1 MVDTQVLVPCSI
13 YTVRVQVPLSVII
26 YVKLNKMEKFTQLI
40 SIYSKHIESLN
51 VTSLS
56 SARFIGAGSA
66 SAGLGGAGLGIGVV
80 FGCLLNAYSRNPNLK
95 RELFAYAI
103 LGFAL
108 TEAMGL
114 FCLMMAFII
123 LFI

>member
-1 MVDTQVLVPCSI
+1 MNKFLEAYSLHI
-13 YTVRVQVPLSVII
+13 EN
-26 YVKLNKMEKFTQLI
+26 LNKTL
-40 SIYSKHIESLN
+40 LA
-51 VTSLS
+51 S
-56 SARFIGAGSA
+56 SRFIGAGSA
-66 SAGLGGAGLGIGVV
+66 TAGLGGAGLGIGVV
-80 FGCLLNAYSRNPNLK
+80 FGLLLSSYSRNPHLK

-114 FCLMMAFII
+114 FTLMMAFMI

>member
-1 MVDTQVLVPCSI
+1 
-13 YTVRVQVPLSVII
+13 
-26 YVKLNKMEKFTQLI
+26 MEKFLQLV
-40 SIYSKHIESLN
+40 SVYSKHIESLN
-51 VTSLS
+51 DTSLS

-80 FGCLLNAYSRNPNLK
+80 FGFLLSSYSRNPHLK

-114 FCLMMAFII
+114 FTLMMAFMI

>member
-1 MVDTQVLVPCSI
+1 MVSTVIDFLDI
-13 YTVRVQVPLSVII
+13 YARHLID
-26 YVKLNKMEKFTQLI
+26 LNETIKT
-40 SIYSKHIESLN
+40 
-51 VTSLS
+51 
-56 SARFIGAGSA
+56 SARYIGAGSA

-80 FGCLLNAYSRNPNLK
+80 FGFLLSSYSRNPQLK

-114 FCLMMAFII
+114 FTLMMAFMI

>member
-1 MVDTQVLVPCSI
+1 MENFAKLINI
-13 YTVRVQVPLSVII
+13 YGKHLEL
-26 YVKLNKMEKFTQLI
+26 LNT
-40 SIYSKHIESLN
+40 
-51 VTSLS
+51 TSLS
-56 SARFIGAGSA
+56 AARFVGAGNA

>member
-1 MVDTQVLVPCSI
+1 MDNITKL
-13 YTVRVQVPLSVII
+13 TVV
-26 YVKLNKMEKFTQLI
+26 
-40 SIYSKHIESLN
+40 YSKYLETLN
-51 VTSLS
+51 TTTLS
-56 SARFIGAGSA
+56 SARFIGAGNA

>member
-1 MVDTQVLVPCSI
+1 MIEFFEAYSNHLEN
-13 YTVRVQVPLSVII
+13 
-26 YVKLNKMEKFTQLI
+26 LNTTI
-40 SIYSKHIESLN
+40 
-51 VTSLS
+51 LS

-80 FGCLLNAYSRNPNLK
+80 FGFLLSSYSRNPHLK

>member
-1 MVDTQVLVPCSI
+1 MKEFL
-13 YTVRVQVPLSVII
+13 
-26 YVKLNKMEKFTQLI
+26 K
-40 SIYSKHIESLN
+40 IYSEHLAESNL
-51 VTSLS
+51 TLLS
-56 SARFIGAGSA
+56 AARFVGAGNA
-66 SAGLGGAGLGIGVV
+66 TAALGGAGIGIGLV
-80 FGCLLNAYSRNPNLK
+80 FGLLLVAYAKNPQIK

-114 FCLMMAFII
+114 FALMMAFMI

>member
-1 MVDTQVLVPCSI
+1 
-13 YTVRVQVPLSVII
+13 
-26 YVKLNKMEKFTQLI
+26 MEKFLQLI
-40 SIYSKHIESLN
+40 SVYSKHIESLN

>member
-1 MVDTQVLVPCSI
+1 
-13 YTVRVQVPLSVII
+13 
-26 YVKLNKMEKFTQLI
+26 MEKFSQLI
-40 SIYSKHIESLN
+40 VVYSKHIEGLN

-56 SARFIGAGSA
+56 SARFVGAGNA

-80 FGCLLNAYSRNPNLK
+80 FGCLLNAYSRNPHLK

-123 LFI
+123 LFL

>member
-1 MVDTQVLVPCSI
+1 MIKQMSNFLKSYSNHLDNLNDTL
-13 YTVRVQVPLSVII
+13 
-26 YVKLNKMEKFTQLI
+26 
-40 SIYSKHIESLN
+40 
-51 VTSLS
+51 LS

-80 FGCLLNAYSRNPNLK
+80 FGFLLSSYSRNPNLK
-95 RELFAYAI
+95 REFFAYAI

-114 FCLMMAFII
+114 FTLMMAFMI

>member
-1 MVDTQVLVPCSI
+1 MIKFLEVYGKHLEQ
-13 YTVRVQVPLSVII
+13 
-26 YVKLNKMEKFTQLI
+26 LNSTI
-40 SIYSKHIESLN
+40 
-51 VTSLS
+51 LS

-80 FGCLLNAYSRNPNLK
+80 FGFLLSSYSRNPHLK

-114 FCLMMAFII
+114 FTLMMAFMI

>member
-1 MVDTQVLVPCSI
+1 LDKFLKLVAV
-13 YTVRVQVPLSVII
+13 YT
-26 YVKLNKMEKFTQLI
+26 
-40 SIYSKHIESLN
+40 KHIEQAN
-51 VTSLS
+51 TATLS
-56 SARFIGAGSA
+56 AARFIGAGSA

>member
-1 MVDTQVLVPCSI
+1 MENFS
-13 YTVRVQVPLSVII
+13 
-26 YVKLNKMEKFTQLI
+26 KLAVV
-40 SIYSKHIESLN
+40 YSKHIENLN
-51 VTSLS
+51 TTTLS
-56 SARFIGAGSA
+56 SARFVGAGSA

>member
-1 MVDTQVLVPCSI
+1 MSNFFEVYNQ
-13 YTVRVQVPLSVII
+13 
-26 YVKLNKMEKFTQLI
+26 
-40 SIYSKHIESLN
+40 HIQEFN
-51 VTSLS
+51 NTILS
-56 SARFIGAGSA
+56 SARFIGAGNA

-80 FGCLLNAYSRNPNLK
+80 FGLLLSSYSRNPNLK

-114 FCLMMAFII
+114 FALMMAFMI

>member
-1 MVDTQVLVPCSI
+1 MELHFSKNCLGDRKWSTAKKHASKSNFI
-13 YTVRVQVPLSVII
+13 SV
-26 YVKLNKMEKFTQLI
+26 EKFSKLI
-40 SIYSKHIESLN
+40 VIYSKHIEGLN
-51 VTSLS
+51 LTSLS

>member
-1 MVDTQVLVPCSI
+1 MENFLKLV
-13 YTVRVQVPLSVII
+13 VV
-26 YVKLNKMEKFTQLI
+26 
-40 SIYSKHIESLN
+40 YSKHIEQLN
-51 VTSLS
+51 ATSLS
-56 SARFIGAGSA
+56 AARFIGAGSA
-66 SAGLGGAGLGIGVV
+66 SAGLVGAGLGIGVV

>member
-1 MVDTQVLVPCSI
+1 MENFSNLI
-13 YTVRVQVPLSVII
+13 TV
-26 YVKLNKMEKFTQLI
+26 
-40 SIYSKHIESLN
+40 YSKHLETVNI
-51 VTSLS
+51 TSLS
-56 SARFIGAGSA
+56 GSRFIGAGNA

-114 FCLMMAFII
+114 FCLMMGFII

>member
-1 MVDTQVLVPCSI
+1 MENFTKL
-13 YTVRVQVPLSVII
+13 TVV
-26 YVKLNKMEKFTQLI
+26 
-40 SIYSKHIESLN
+40 YSKHIENLN
-51 VTSLS
+51 TTTLS
-56 SARFIGAGSA
+56 SARFVGAGSA

>member
-1 MVDTQVLVPCSI
+1 MLEFLKIYGAHLENLNTSI
-13 YTVRVQVPLSVII
+13 
-26 YVKLNKMEKFTQLI
+26 I
-40 SIYSKHIESLN
+40 SG
-51 VTSLS
+51 
-56 SARFIGAGSA
+56 ARFIGAGNA
-66 SAGLGGAGLGIGVV
+66 AAGLGGAGLGIGVV
-80 FGCLLNAYSRNPNLK
+80 FAGLLSAYSRNPSLK

-114 FCLMMAFII
+114 FALMMAFMI

>member
-1 MVDTQVLVPCSI
+1 MLTFLNTYCEVLKGMSEAI
-13 YTVRVQVPLSVII
+13 VRA
-26 YVKLNKMEKFTQLI
+26 
-40 SIYSKHIESLN
+40 
-51 VTSLS
+51 
-56 SARFIGAGSA
+56 ARLIGAGNA
-66 SAGLGGAGLGIGVV
+66 SAGLGGAGVGIGIV
-80 FGCLLNAYSRNPNLK
+80 FGSLLIGYSRNPNLK

-114 FCLMMAFII
+114 FTLMMAFMI

>member
-1 MVDTQVLVPCSI
+1 MTSFNKFLTAYSAYI
-13 YTVRVQVPLSVII
+13 EG
-26 YVKLNKMEKFTQLI
+26 LNL
-40 SIYSKHIESLN
+40 
-51 VTSLS
+51 TSLS
-56 SARFIGAGSA
+56 SARFMGAGSA
-66 SAGLGGAGLGIGVV
+66 SVGLGGAGLGIGVV
-80 FGCLLNAYSRNPNLK
+80 FGCLLNAYSRNPHLK

-123 LFI
+123 LFL